1 MDFDLDSSFTVI
13 FGEDDL
19 RVLRSPQGFRR
30 LLDQVLGV
38 RPQIV
43 VDLGVPGR
51 NGDAHTVNA
60 SFLVSSI
67 RGGPAWLAP
76 LHPTITPRRSP
87 APRGRAARPAPE
99 RRPARGDGGRGAP
112 RRPAGPDRRARCR
125 APLPLAR
132 ARRGRARAPT
142 SPCGTR

>member
-67 RGGPAWLAP
+67 RCGPAWLGP
-76 LHPTITPRRSP
+76 LPPPIIPPRSS
-87 APRGRAARPAPE
+87 
-99 RRPARGDGGRGAP
+99 AP
-112 RRPAGPDRRARCR
+112 RRPAARPT
-125 APLPLAR
+125 AGGGAAR
-132 ARRGRARAPT
+132 GGR
-142 SPCGTR
+142 